1 MGELNESLCYE
12 ENAGQLT
19 ETVVTQIAQTIRK
32 VGGVIPV
39 PAKGLRTTGAL
50 IRPRAGEDQCL
61 SWAFRQGGNKSSL
74 PFLFV
79 LFKSLM
85 VWMVPT
91 HTEYGNLLEC
101 IHWFDSKAR
110 LIWKRPPKIMLR
122 SERPMAQ
129 PIGTYN
135 QPWQCGTLRKRKH
148 SSHCLYTI
156 KYGKKINIWS
166 IRENRIR

>member
-1 MGELNESLCYE
+1 MGELNRSLCYE

-32 VGGVIPV
+32 VRGVIPV

-101 IHWFDSKAR
+101 IH
-110 LIWKRPPKIMLR
+110 
-122 SERPMAQ
+122 
-129 PIGTYN
+129 
-135 QPWQCGTLRKRKH
+135 
-148 SSHCLYTI
+148 
-156 KYGKKINIWS
+156 
-166 IRENRIR
+166 